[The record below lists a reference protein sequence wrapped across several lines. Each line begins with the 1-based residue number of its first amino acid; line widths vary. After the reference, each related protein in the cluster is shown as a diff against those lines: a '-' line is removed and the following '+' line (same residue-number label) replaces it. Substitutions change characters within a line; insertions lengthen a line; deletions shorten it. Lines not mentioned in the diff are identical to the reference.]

1 MHTEHVYGPID
12 QRGLGNALYSV
23 SGFRSLH
30 DFEIC
35 LTPGLN
41 VFIGPNGSGKTNFID
56 FLDFLTVLVNQ
67 NVASAV
73 SATGGVARVFSQE
86 SLKRKIPRITAKI
99 IGVADINPFRIGNE
113 LRKSLF
119 KFEYEVDIRY
129 SKFHTA
135 VYIANEKIKFKNLFS
150 EDVNFDCDSTVGSLE
165 MHRFSPLVDEK
176 PRWKVGTYLAAN
188 ATRNPLRY
196 IHAHKL
202 PSRRLGGINQGQQRI
217 ALLEQLPNV
226 SPDESILSSRLPF
239 PALDAIRSA
248 IARGR
253 AFNLNP
259 QSARIPDDI
268 STPPTVSSNGS
279 GLTATIYQ
287 MQQLTRSESRP
298 TISRRRMPKDALDTV
313 LQWTKLVMPD
323 LQSIT
328 ATADPHSGKY
338 LVYLNVE
345 GGDRLLK
352 IPLQASSDGMLRWLT
367 FACLIVS
374 KGLEYTFE
382 EPENYL
388 HPKMQQYLI
397 DLLRDNISNNNTF
410 DRYIISTHSET
421 IINQCSP
428 RDIVLFSFDHGK
440 TKSKRISNENSL
452 IEQVNKT
459 GFGLGHYYAMN
470 ALR

>member
-1 MHTEHVYGPID
+1 MHVENVYGPID

-23 SGFRSLH
+23 SGFRSLQE
-30 DFEIC
+30 FEIC

-86 SLKRKIPRITAKI
+86 SLKRKIPRVIAKI
-99 IGVADINPFRIGNE
+99 SGVADINPFHIEGE

-135 VYIANEKIKFKNLFS
+135 VYIANEKIKLKNLFS
-150 EDVNFDCDSTVGSLE
+150 EEDVFECDTTVGSLE
-165 MHRFSPLVDEK
+165 IHRFNPLIDEP

-188 ATRNPLRY
+188 AIRNPFRY
-196 IHAHKL
+196 IHAHRL
-202 PSRRLGGINQGQQRI
+202 VSRGRGEKNQNQQRVESL
-217 ALLEQLPNV
+217 AQPPYV

-259 QSARIPDDI
+259 QSARTPDDI
-268 STPPTVSSNGS
+268 STPPIVSSSGS

-287 MQQLTRSESRP
+287 MQQSTRSDNRP
-298 TISRRRMPKDALDTV
+298 TFVRRRMPKDALNTV

-352 IPLQASSDGMLRWLT
+352 IPLQASSDGMLRWLA

-374 KGLEYTFE
+374 KGVEYTFE

-397 DLLRDNISNNNTF
+397 DLIRDSVSDKTKF

-421 IINQCSP
+421 VINQCTP
-428 RDIVLFSFDHGK
+428 GEIVLFSFDNGR
-440 TKSKRISNENSL
+440 TKCKRITNANSL
-452 IEQVNKT
+452 IDQVNKT